1 MTIKPKIV
9 ALGKHQL
16 FLRITWLKEANPNI
30 DWKRQVLHWRNEDS
44 PLLQLFRIEDQRT
57 EPLYFPINNIELEI
71 NVKSNTSQQLFNKS
85 DKSKKESDPRKATP
99 KKFHQFLKVFDKT
112 ESEKLP
118 PR

>member
-16 FLRITWLKEANPNI
+16 FLGITWLREANPNI
-30 DWKRQVLHWRNEDS
+30 DWKQQVLHWRNEDS
-44 PLLQLFRIEDQRT
+44 PLLQLFRTEDQT
-57 EPLYFPINNIELEI
+57 MEPPYYPINNIELEI
-71 NVKSNTSQQLFNKS
+71 NVKSNTSQQLFNES
-85 DKSKKESDPRKATP
+85 DKPKRESDPQKVTP
-99 KKFHQFLKVFDKT
+99 KKFHQFLKVFNKT